1 MNKFIKK
8 SDKLRNEC
16 IIALSD
22 KFFEAGKSK
31 YCSHLAFQLQSGR
44 CDNYDEIVYM
54 SGRWM
59 LYDCNGHLHSI
70 YTLPLQSL
78 CEMVDE
84 ILETIDK

>member
-1 MNKFIKK
+1 MNKYIRK

-22 KFFEAGKSK
+22 KFFETGKSK
-31 YCSHLAFQLQSGR
+31 YCSHPAFQLQEGR

-54 SGRWM
+54 QGEWE
-59 LYDCNGHLHSI
+59 LYDHQGYTHSI
-70 YTLPLQSL
+70 YTLPLQTL

-84 ILETIDK
+84 ILTTIDK